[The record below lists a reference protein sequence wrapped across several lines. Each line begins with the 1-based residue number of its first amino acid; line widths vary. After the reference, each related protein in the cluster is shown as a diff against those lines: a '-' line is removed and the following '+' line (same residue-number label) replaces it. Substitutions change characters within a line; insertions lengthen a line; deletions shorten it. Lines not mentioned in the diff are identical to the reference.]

1 MPCLITCKCA
11 PLYNKLDYNI
21 KNEPPYLQFGY
32 PIILKN
38 LNNSDSFFLYF
49 FGIGARL
56 KFHGDI
62 KLNVKIE
69 QIAFLLQP

>member
-1 MPCLITCKCA
+1 MLIAGKCA

-21 KNEPPYLQFGY
+21 KNEPPYLQFRY

-38 LNNSDSFFLYF
+38 LNNFDFFFLYF

-69 QIAFLLQP
+69 KIALLSRP